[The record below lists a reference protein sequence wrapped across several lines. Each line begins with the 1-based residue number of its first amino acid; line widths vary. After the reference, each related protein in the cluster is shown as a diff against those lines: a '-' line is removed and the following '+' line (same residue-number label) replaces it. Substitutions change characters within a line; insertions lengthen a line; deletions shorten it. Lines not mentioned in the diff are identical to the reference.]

1 MHTHRALVASALA
14 GGILM
19 TPSAALALDVPAPP
33 EQGNVV
39 DGADLLSDAEER
51 EVNARID
58 EGNRS
63 TDGARVAVLTV
74 ESLEGEDLEDYARR
88 VATEWGVGDAGR
100 DNGVLVLHT
109 EGDREVR
116 LEVADGARAHVS
128 DGDAQDVVDTMTDRF
143 GDDEFAAGYTEGID
157 AVYELARGGEPFAW
171 EPWQKVVA
179 WVAGILGGVGALL
192 AGWLGVRSY
201 RRFAAQ
207 EEKEKELTQQ
217 LIRDARREDP
227 SLAEPTD
234 EEFEAFH
241 RYRKEHGTEPLPNGV
256 PFAYAA
262 WIPLYAANPTAM
274 GAPSPSST
282 STSSFGGGGGFT
294 GGGASGSY

>member
-14 GGILM
+14 GGILL
-19 TPSAALALDVPAPP
+19 TPTAALALDVPAPP

-39 DGADLLSDAEER
+39 DGAGLLSDAEER
-51 EVNARID
+51 ELNARID

-88 VATEWGVGDAGR
+88 VATAWGVGDAGR

-109 EGDREVR
+109 EHDRQVR
-116 LEVADGARAHVS
+116 LEVADGARERIN

-157 AVYELARGGEPFAW
+157 AVYELARGGEP
-171 EPWQKVVA
+171 
-179 WVAGILGGVGALL
+179 
-192 AGWLGVRSY
+192 
-201 RRFAAQ
+201 
-207 EEKEKELTQQ
+207 
-217 LIRDARREDP
+217 
-227 SLAEPTD
+227 
-234 EEFEAFH
+234 
-241 RYRKEHGTEPLPNGV
+241 
-256 PFAYAA
+256 
-262 WIPLYAANPTAM
+262 
-274 GAPSPSST
+274 SPSST